1 MDITGRIG
9 YIEGYNHDLVIT
21 KDKYLEIYPKCGY
34 NCGNIQ
40 KTAKF
45 PVMLCIRR
53 IFDKRFRLK
62 ENSQKFHFSAK
73 FFE

>member
-34 NCGNIQ
+34 NYGNIQ

-45 PVMLCIRR
+45 PVMLCIFETLRGHTFNH
-53 IFDKRFRLK
+53 IGCAQMRFT
-62 ENSQKFHFSAK
+62 AYVA
-73 FFE
+73 

>member
-1 MDITGRIG
+1 MDITGRIW

-45 PVMLCIRR
+45 PVMLWKIDDFGPFQESMVK
-53 IFDKRFRLK
+53 I
-62 ENSQKFHFSAK
+62 SAK
-73 FFE
+73 WEK

>member
-45 PVMLCIRR
+45 PVMLWE
-53 IFDKRFRLK
+53 K
-62 ENSQKFHFSAK
+62 N
-73 FFE
+73 FE

>member
-45 PVMLCIRR
+45 PVML
-53 IFDKRFRLK
+53 
-62 ENSQKFHFSAK
+62 
-73 FFE
+73 